1 MVRNYKRKTNQ
12 QSWSKESMASAIR
25 NVRSGTLKLKAAFL
39 KYQVPATTLYRR
51 VKSEKNVNETS
62 SKSLGSVCKS
72 TFTHNQEKEWA
83 EFILE
88 MESRLFGLS
97 FKEVGNLE
105 YQSAIKNNIPNS
117 FNHNTGLA
125 GRGWVY
131 KFLGRQ
137 KNISLR
143 LPEKTSAS
151 AFNPTN
157 VGNFFKL

>member
-1 MVRNYKRKTNQ
+1 M
-12 QSWSKESMASAIR
+12 
-25 NVRSGTLKLKAAFL
+25 
-39 KYQVPATTLYRR
+39 
-51 VKSEKNVNETS
+51 KSEKNVNEAS
-62 SKSLGSVCKS
+62 SKSLGRFKS
-72 TFTHNQEKEWA
+72 TSNTHNQEKELA

-97 FKEVGNLE
+97 FKKVGNLK
-105 YQSAIKNNIPNS
+105 YQCAIKNNTPNS

-125 GRGWVY
+125 ERGWVY

-157 VGNFFKL
+157 VGNFFKLLGSLIDKFHFPPSKIFKND

>member
-1 MVRNYKRKTNQ
+1 
-12 QSWSKESMASAIR
+12 MASVIR
-25 NVRSGTLKLKAAFL
+25 DVRSGTLKLKAASL

-51 VKSEKNVNETS
+51 VKSEKNVNEAS
-62 SKSLGSVCKS
+62 SKSLGRFKS
-72 TFTHNQEKEWA
+72 TFTYNQDIELA

-105 YQSAIKNNIPNS
+105 HQCAIKNNIPNS

-125 GRGWVY
+125 ERGWVY

-157 VGNFFKL
+157 VGNFFKLLGEFDR